1 MSTRRSDAASA
12 TLVALVV
19 WLAGRRE
26 GLSPRSMLRPV
37 PFFGGAAVAVLVEAV
52 FARWPDRMAR
62 FWRRPAIRFGSP
74 VALLAATLSIN
85 PRNGTPHAVTL
96 GGLAGY
102 FALLVGITVGV
113 VPEPKQWF
121 RRAGPD
127 AKLDRDDRGHGRD

>member
-74 VALLAATLSIN
+74 VALLAATLSLDR
-85 PRNGTPHAVTL
+85 RNGALHAVTL
-96 GGLAGY
+96 GGLGGY
-102 FALLVGITVGV
+102 FVLLVGIVMDI
-113 VPEPKQWF
+113 VPEPNQWF
-121 RRAGPD
+121 RRTIPD
-127 AKLDRDDRGHGRD
+127 ARRDCDD